1 MEAKRIS
8 SKKAFELLEQYNSA
22 IEIYGSTTGKRVNL
36 KACVGACID
45 VCRTV
50 DDMIEEAAYE
60 DAYIA
65 LLLYGGYD
73 RLYTAKELG
82 YRICDDSKVYMIN
95 ISGMQFIFVSN
106 LGYVTVYYVFNKE
119 NDQEEV
125 APVLPSENKVK
136 KHIKYV
142 SREELIKSRI
152 IFASSSSAELMSI
165 ICDSNEDE
173 KKKVLASIALIKL
186 HIKKHYSCYMP
197 FAQGAIKSVIVWKNR
212 YEVFFENMAFVY
224 NKKSDKVYF
233 MYFIDDY
240 RRCIIKREVAIIR
253 KSQANYINSFDKF
266 LIK

>member
-36 KACVGACID
+36 KACID

-60 DAYIA
+60 DAYKA

-82 YRICDDSKVYMIN
+82 YRICD
-95 ISGMQFIFVSN
+95 
-106 LGYVTVYYVFNKE
+106 
-119 NDQEEV
+119 
-125 APVLPSENKVK
+125 
-136 KHIKYV
+136 
-142 SREELIKSRI
+142 
-152 IFASSSSAELMSI
+152 
-165 ICDSNEDE
+165 SNEDE
-173 KKKVLASIALIKL
+173 KRKVYASIALIKL

-197 FAQGAIKSVIVWKNR
+197 FAQGAVKSVIVWKNR

-224 NKKSDKVYF
+224 SKESDKVYF
-233 MYFIDDY
+233 MCFIDDY
-240 RRCIIKREVAIIR
+240 RRYIIKREVEIVR
-253 KSQANYINSFDKF
+253 KSQANCIKGFDKF

>member
-50 DDMIEEAAYE
+50 DDMIEEVAYE
-60 DAYIA
+60 DAYKA

-73 RLYTAKELG
+73 ILYTAKELG

-95 ISGMQFIFVSN
+95 ISGMQFIFVSD

-119 NDQEEV
+119 NNQEEV

-142 SREELIKSRI
+142 SREELIRN
-152 IFASSSSAELMSI
+152 SSHVASSAELMSI

-173 KKKVLASIALIKL
+173 KRKVYASIALIKL

-197 FAQGAIKSVIVWKNR
+197 FAQGAVKSVIVWKNR

-224 NKKSDKVYF
+224 SKESDKVYF
-233 MYFIDDY
+233 MCFIDDY
-240 RRCIIKREVAIIR
+240 RRYIIKREVEIVR
-253 KSQANYINSFDKF
+253 KSQANCIKGFDKF